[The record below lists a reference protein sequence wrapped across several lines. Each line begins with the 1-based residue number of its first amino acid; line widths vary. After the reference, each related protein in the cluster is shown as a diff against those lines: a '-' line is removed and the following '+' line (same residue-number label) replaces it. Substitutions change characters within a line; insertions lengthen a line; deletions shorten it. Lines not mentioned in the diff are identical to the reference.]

1 MGQLGC
7 SISDATLQKAAY
19 TPTCSHSPQISS
31 TENILELAGL
41 QRVRDNTY

>member
-7 SISDATLQKAAY
+7 SIVDATLQKAVY
-19 TPTCSHSPQISS
+19 TPTCGHSPQISS